1 MQLLVLVLNK
11 TECLEELL
19 ERFVDI
25 NVKGATI
32 IESTGMARA
41 LSEGGGTASF
51 LGKLSY
57 FINPERQESRTI
69 FCVVKDEIVNDVRR
83 VVDEVTGGLDNPN
96 TGILFALPT
105 LFVDGIHPERI
116 KEK

>member
-19 ERFVDI
+19 ERFVEI

-41 LSEGGGTASF
+41 LHDGGSTGSI
-51 LGKLSY
+51 LGSLRSL
-57 FINPERQESRTI
+57 IDPERQQSKTV
-69 FCVVKDEIVNDVRR
+69 FCVVKDEIVDDVRA
-83 VVDEVTGGLDNPN
+83 VVDEVTGGLDHPD
-96 TGILFALPT
+96 TGILFSVPT
-105 LFVDGIHPERI
+105 VFVDGIHPGRTA
-116 KEK
+116 KK